1 MRHYEIVFL
10 VHPDQSDQVPAMIER
25 YSDLVLK
32 DGGAIH
38 RVEDWGRR
46 QLAYAI
52 NKIRKAHYVMMNVE
66 TNQSVIDELDN
77 LFRFNDVIL
86 RNLVIRRDRAITEES
101 SMAKARS
108 EERETAPKETPATND
123 EASDKTEAAATGDS
137 EAPATEEPETEEAG
151 TEEADT
157 EESGAEKSE

>member
-32 DGGAIH
+32 NGGAIH

-108 EERETAPKETPATND
+108 EERETAPREPSATTA
-123 EASDKTEAAATGDS
+123 EAGEKPEAAATDDS
-137 EAPATEEPETEEAG
+137 QAAAAEAPDTEEPDTGEAG
-151 TEEADT
+151 STESD
-157 EESGAEKSE
+157 AEKSE